1 MTSLRQL
8 LQAIARPTMAA
19 IELLWTLVRFPA
31 RALRRSRRRSA
42 RDKREAER
50 LDRIRNPAKYLGK

>member
-8 LQAIARPTMAA
+8 LQAIARATLAL
-19 IELLWTLVRFPA
+19 IELVWTLFRFPA
-31 RALRRSRRRSA
+31 RALRQRRRRSA

-50 LDRIRNPAKYLGK
+50 LDRIRNPTKYLGK